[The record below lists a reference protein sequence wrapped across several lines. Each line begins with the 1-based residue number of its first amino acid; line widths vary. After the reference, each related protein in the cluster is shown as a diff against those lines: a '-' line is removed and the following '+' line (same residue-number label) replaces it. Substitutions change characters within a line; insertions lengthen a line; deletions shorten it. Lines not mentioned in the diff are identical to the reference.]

1 MSNFTVVS
9 AELAGKIRD
18 YLHGRADY
26 DERALLREV
35 LLGGIGVA
43 VVTDGVPANVPAA
56 SIYDADAGH
65 LRNALGNTKW
75 SEVPLDKLRA
85 VADVLSPQEREPGG
99 QSMQAPDGWV
109 LVPMEPT
116 EAMLAEGHRNIDW
129 GRDRQNTSVNEHPSQ
144 TDFGG
149 TSCKT
154 DLSDAYTAML
164 SAAPSPT
171 AALQAGEELSNR
183 NHNETEL

>member
-35 LLGGIGVA
+35 LLGGVGVV

-56 SIYDADAGH
+56 SIYDADAGY

-85 VADVLSPQEREPGG
+85 VADALSPRER
-99 QSMQAPDGWV
+99 A
-109 LVPMEPT
+109 
-116 EAMLAEGHRNIDW
+116 H
-129 GRDRQNTSVNEHPSQ
+129 
-144 TDFGG
+144 
-149 TSCKT
+149 
-154 DLSDAYTAML
+154 
-164 SAAPSPT
+164 AAQ
-171 AALQAGEELSNR
+171 ALQAQEGVGNTELSR
-183 NHNETEL
+183 PATASHETRRGREAGSA